1 MKKIMKRVLSFM
13 LVATLVVSYS
23 GVASASSIEKAPKS
37 IKTSATA
44 IAAKTTVLENK
55 VSIPTITP
63 SLDPSDV
70 PGSAISYSRSDAT
83 SFADNK
89 KGFVQRVY
97 LSGKGVLFMAAQ
109 AYSNDGKGSVSF
121 GLYKDANLTT
131 SVGNPGF
138 NYPQDQ
144 NTTSRMV
151 QVPKAGYYYVG
162 ITSRISEYSS
172 SHTYG
177 VAFAATFANG
187 SDRTIT
193 SGKSIAVG
201 QYNAQTNYFKFKAKS
216 TGYIKV
222 SKDGY
227 NAKIALTNSKK
238 KALTKYT
245 TGKTVYYGVKKGTTY
260 YVKIKAYSNPDGGYV
275 LKVTNSA
282 IKEKSGS
289 KKSKATTMAYKKYK
303 NGTIIAGSSQSDYY
317 KFKVPKKKRVK
328 IVLKGRTNEKIN
340 VKVYKGK
347 KSIGSSN
354 LYSSNSGLTL
364 KSSGKLTPGTY
375 YVKVS
380 RGTKYSSGYY
390 KMYWK
395 YY

>member
-23 GVASASSIEKAPKS
+23 GVASASGIEKAPKS

-44 IAAKTTVLENK
+44 VATKAAILENK

-63 SLDPSDV
+63 SSGPADV
-70 PGSAISYSRSDAT
+70 PSSVITYSRSNAA
-83 SFADNK
+83 SFANDK

-97 LSGKGVLFMAAQ
+97 LSKGVLVMAAR
-109 AYSNDGKGSVSF
+109 AYSNDGNGSVAF

-138 NYPQDQ
+138 NYPKDE

-162 ITSRISEYSS
+162 ITSRISEYST
-172 SHTYG
+172 SHTYS

-201 QYNAQTNYFKFKAKS
+201 QYSSQTNYFKFKAKS

-238 KALTKYT
+238 KALTKYI
-245 TGKTVYYGVKKGTTY
+245 TGKSVYYGVKKGTTY
-260 YVKIKAYSNPDGGYV
+260 YIKINAYSNPDGGYV

-289 KKSKATTMAYKKYK
+289 KKSKAATMAYKKYK

-317 KFKVPKKKRVK
+317 KFKVPKKKKVK
-328 IVLKGRTNEKIN
+328 IVLKGRTNERIN

-347 KSIGSSN
+347 KVIGSSN

>member
-23 GVASASSIEKAPKS
+23 GVASASGIEKAPKS

-44 IAAKTTVLENK
+44 VATKAAILENK

-63 SLDPSDV
+63 SSGPADV
-70 PGSAISYSRSDAT
+70 PSSVITYSRSNAA
-83 SFADNK
+83 SFANDK

-97 LSGKGVLFMAAQ
+97 LSKGVLVMAAR
-109 AYSNDGKGSVSF
+109 AYSNDGSGSVAF
-121 GLYKDANLTT
+121 GLYKDTNLTT

-138 NYPQDQ
+138 NYPKDE

-162 ITSRISEYSS
+162 ITSRISEYST
-172 SHTYG
+172 SHTYS

-201 QYNAQTNYFKFKAKS
+201 QYSSQTNYFKFKAKS

-238 KALTKYT
+238 KALTKYI
-245 TGKTVYYGVKKGTTY
+245 TGKSVYYGVKKGTTY
-260 YVKIKAYSNPDGGYV
+260 YIKINAYSNPDGGYV

-289 KKSKATTMAYKKYK
+289 KKSKAATMAYKKYK

-317 KFKVPKKKRVK
+317 KFKVPKKKKVK
-328 IVLKGRTNEKIN
+328 IVLKGRTNERIN

-347 KSIGSSN
+347 KVIGSSN